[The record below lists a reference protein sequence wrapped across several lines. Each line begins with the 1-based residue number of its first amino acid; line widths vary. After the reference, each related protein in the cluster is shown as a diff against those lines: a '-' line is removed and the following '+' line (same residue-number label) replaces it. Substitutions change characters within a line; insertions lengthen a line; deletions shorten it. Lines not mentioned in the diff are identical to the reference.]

1 MHGCFILRSILKENL
16 GGQQKKM
23 NFYNNLE
30 SFIFAY
36 ELGSFSKAA
45 KRLNITQAA
54 VSLHIKN
61 LEIYLGE
68 TLFER
73 NAKCILST
81 QAAKKLFTLVSEP
94 FDKIRGVIDN
104 FSKYTNSM
112 SGEIHISCINEFA
125 ENLLINSIGVC
136 LEHGIKLKV
145 NYIPKDSMIID
156 DLQNNIIDF
165 GITSVKYDNPNL
177 EFIKLFDDELVFIGT
192 ERWEKYLDKTS
203 ESAFNKSLKSMRW
216 LAYEDAMPFLKRY
229 AELALDISPN
239 SIEPALT
246 FVDVMG
252 LIRSVRNG
260 YGVACL
266 PKSYLLPYLEDNSVV
281 QLHHPQTAPRYTLY
295 LVYRAKSLLHKRMS
309 FFKDIAVKSG
319 PSPSQVVV

>member
-1 MHGCFILRSILKENL
+1 MNRGLDLFFKSKFRKTE
-16 GGQQKKM
+16 KKM

-61 LEIYLGE
+61 LEVYLGE
-68 TLFER
+68 RLFER
-73 NAKCILST
+73 NAKCIIPT
-81 QAAKKLFTLVSEP
+81 QTAKKLFTLISEP

-112 SGEIHISCINEFA
+112 RGEIHISCINEFA
-125 ENLLINSIGVC
+125 ENLLIKTIGVC

-145 NYIPKDSMIID
+145 NYISNDSMIIN
-156 DLQNNIIDF
+156 DLQDNTIDF

-177 EFIKLFDDELVFIGT
+177 EFIKLFDDELVFVGT

-203 ESAFNKSLKSMRW
+203 EAAFNKSLKSMRW
-216 LAYEDAMPFLKRY
+216 LVYEDAMPFIKRY

-239 SIEPALT
+239 AIDPSLT

-266 PKSYLLPYLEDNSVV
+266 PKSYILPYLEDKSIA
-281 QLHHPQTAPRYTLY
+281 QLHYPQTAPRYTLY
-295 LVYRAKSLLHKRMS
+295 LVYRAKSLLHKRMN
-309 FFKDIAVKSG
+309 FFKDAATKTVPCTSYENT
-319 PSPSQVVV
+319 